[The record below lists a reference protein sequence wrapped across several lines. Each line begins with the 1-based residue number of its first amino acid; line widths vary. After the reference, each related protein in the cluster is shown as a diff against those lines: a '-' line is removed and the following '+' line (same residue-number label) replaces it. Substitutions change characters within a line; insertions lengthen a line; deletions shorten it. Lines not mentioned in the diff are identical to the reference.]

1 MGCGWLRLA
10 MVEDI
15 FSGGRPSSL
24 FVIGV
29 VFLGHLLLA
38 VVVPVYCR
46 WELVVVGAA
55 AWREVN

>member
-1 MGCGWLRLA
+1 

-15 FSGGRPSSL
+15 FSGGRPGSL

-55 AWREVN
+55 ACREVN